1 MGTFKQKRY
10 SKAPKRIFR
19 AKGRKGKTTYK
30 AVKNT
35 VAHLAKKL
43 KALTKTIETKS
54 GVQLITDNVGFQHNN
69 IRIVSSTFLRTSAGI
84 DDQENSVGQRVGDQ
98 INLVGVSFKMMIE
111 LDEKFTDVTMRFMV
125 VRSAKVDTPTGATLW
140 QGTSGNKMWDTF
152 NSKPFTM
159 MFQKYIKMTANPL
172 SIVPIGTQYVGSG
185 TYTGTSS
192 IMSRA
197 TRILKF
203 YMPGKQ
209 FTRNG
214 VLQYENSSVQT
225 KFFDYHF
232 SVAVFV
238 HMPARECVCMC
249 PCPCARTHKRFC
261 VCMYVFVR
269 VRVCVCKCVCSCFCV
284 YIYVLIGQCLCVCVG
299 VCVCAN
305 THMT

>member
-19 AKGRKGKTTYK
+19 AKGRKCKTTYK
-30 AVKNT
+30 AGKNT

-140 QGTSGNKMWDTF
+140 QGTSGNKMLDTF

-203 YMPGKQ
+203 YMPGKHSPAMA
-209 FTRNG
+209 FYNTKIAACR
-214 VLQYENSSVQT
+214 LNSSIIISALQCLCTCLRVNVCVCVRVRVRART
-225 KFFDYHF
+225 
-232 SVAVFV
+232 SVFA
-238 HMPARECVCMC
+238 CVCMC
-249 PCPCARTHKRFC
+249 LCEY
-261 VCMYVFVR
+261 VYVFV
-269 VRVCVCKCVCSCFCV
+269 SV
-284 YIYVLIGQCLCVCVG
+284 YVVVFACTY
-299 VCVCAN
+299 
-305 THMT
+305 TY